1 MIRKKKITILGS
13 TGSIGVQTLDV
24 ISNNPEMFEILC
36 LTANNNLQ
44 LLSEQI
50 AQFKPRKV
58 VIANKASYE
67 EYLRHYSYDCEITY
81 GEEALVESAANNEN
95 DLVISAL
102 VGFSGVMPTLAALRA
117 GIDVALAN
125 KETLVAAGE
134 IMVNLA
140 RETGAKII
148 AIDSEHNAILQCLAG
163 ENYSDIEKIILTS
176 SGGPFRKRNLD
187 EYDSITIKEALNHP
201 NWSMG
206 SKITIDSATMMN
218 KGFEVI
224 EAHWL
229 FGISP
234 AQIEVVIHPQ
244 SIIHSFVQFKDAS
257 IKAQLGLPDMRVPIS
272 YAIHYPNRV
281 ANEFPRLD
289 FMSLSGLDFWQPS
302 KERYP
307 CLYLAYESLRIGK
320 NLPAALNAANE
331 VCVSQ
336 FLKDEIKFTDISRV
350 IEKTLET
357 TEICQNPSLDEI
369 EYTDKMSRIKAS
381 EFINNLK
388 R

>member
-1 MIRKKKITILGS
+1 MNRKKKIAILGS
-13 TGSIGVQTLDV
+13 TGSIGVQTLNV
-24 ISNNPEMFEILC
+24 ISNNPEMFDILC
-36 LTANNNLQ
+36 LTANNNLP
-44 LLSEQI
+44 LLSKQI
-50 AQFKPRKV
+50 AEFKPRKV
-58 VIANKASYE
+58 VIANKASYDDFV
-67 EYLRHYSYDCEITY
+67 RHYSYDCEITY
-81 GEEALVESAANNEN
+81 GEEALVEIAANSEN
-95 DLVISAL
+95 DLVVSAL

-140 RETGAKII
+140 KDTGAKII

-163 ENYSDIEKIILTS
+163 ENYADIEKIILTS

-187 EYDSITIKEALNHP
+187 EFDSITISEALNHP

-229 FGISP
+229 FDILP

-272 YAIHYPNRV
+272 YAIHLPNRV

-289 FMSLSGLDFWQPS
+289 FKSLSGLDFWQPTR
-302 KERYP
+302 ERYP

-320 NLPAALNAANE
+320 NSPAALNAANE
-331 VCVSQ
+331 VCVSS
-336 FLKDEIKFTDISRV
+336 FLNDEIKFTDIARV
-350 IEKTLET
+350 IESTLEA
-357 TEICQNPSLDEI
+357 TEIFTNPSLDEI
-369 EYTDKMSRIKAS
+369 EITDKMSRRKAS

>member
-1 MIRKKKITILGS
+1 MNRKTKVTVLGS
-13 TGSIGVQTLDV
+13 TGSIGVQALDV
-24 ISNNPEMFEILC
+24 ISNNSDMFEIIC
-36 LTANNNLQ
+36 LTANNNLH
-44 LLSEQI
+44 LLSKQI
-50 AQFKPRKV
+50 EEFKPRKV
-58 VIANKASYE
+58 VIANKQSYNDFIS
-67 EYLRHYSYDCEITY
+67 HYSYKCEIAY
-81 GEEALVESAANNEN
+81 GSEALVEVAGNNEN

-102 VGFSGVMPTLAALRA
+102 VGFSGVMPTLASLKA
-117 GIDVALAN
+117 GINVALAN

-140 RETGAKII
+140 KVTGAKII

-163 ENYSDIEKIILTS
+163 EDYADIEKIILTS

-187 EYDSITIKEALNHP
+187 EYDSITIGEALNHP

-229 FGISP
+229 FNIS
-234 AQIEVVIHPQ
+234 AEQIEVVIHPQ

-272 YAIHYPNRV
+272 YAIHYPKRIKND
-281 ANEFPRLD
+281 FPRLD
-289 FMSLSGLDFWQPS
+289 FKTLSALDFWQPDR
-302 KERYP
+302 ERYP
-307 CLYLAYESLRIGK
+307 CLFLAYESLSVGK

-331 VCVSQ
+331 VCVSK
-336 FLKDEIKFTDISRV
+336 FLHDEIKFTDISRV
-350 IEKTLET
+350 IEMTLES
-357 TEICQNPSLDEI
+357 TELFENPSLDEI
-369 EYTDKMSRIKAS
+369 EFTDRISRKKA
-381 EFINNLK
+381 FDIINKING
-388 R
+388 

>member
-1 MIRKKKITILGS
+1 MNRKKKITILGS
-13 TGSIGVQTLDV
+13 TGSIGVQTLNV

-36 LTANNNLQ
+36 LTANNNLPV
-44 LLSEQI
+44 LSEQI
-50 AQFKPRKV
+50 SVFKPRKV
-58 VIANKASYE
+58 VIANKSSYDDFV
-67 EYLRHYSYDCEITY
+67 RHYSYDCEITF
-81 GEEALVESAANNEN
+81 GEEALVEIAANNEN
-95 DLVISAL
+95 DLVVSAL

-140 RETGAKII
+140 KETGAKII

-187 EYDSITIKEALNHP
+187 EYDSITISEALNHP

-229 FGISP
+229 FDISP

-289 FMSLSGLDFWQPS
+289 FMSLSGLDFWQPTR
-302 KERYP
+302 ERYP

-320 NLPAALNAANE
+320 NSPAALNAANE
-331 VCVSQ
+331 VCVSS
-336 FLKDEIKFTDISRV
+336 FLNDEIKFTDIARV
-350 IEKTLET
+350 IESTLEI
-357 TEICQNPSLDEI
+357 TEIFTNPTLEDIEI
-369 EYTDKMSRIKAS
+369 TNKMSRRKAK

>member
-1 MIRKKKITILGS
+1 MNRKKKITILGS
-13 TGSIGVQTLDV
+13 TGSIGVQTLNV
-24 ISNNPEMFEILC
+24 ISNKPEMFDILC
-36 LTANNNLQ
+36 LTANNNLP

-50 AQFKPRKV
+50 AEFKPRKV
-58 VIANKASYE
+58 VIANKASYDDFV
-67 EYLRHYSYDCEITY
+67 RHYSYDCEITY
-81 GEEALVESAANNEN
+81 GEESLVEIAANSEN
-95 DLVISAL
+95 DLVVSAL

-117 GIDVALAN
+117 GTDVALAN

-140 RETGAKII
+140 KETGAKII

-163 ENYSDIEKIILTS
+163 ENYADIEKIILTS

-187 EYDSITIKEALNHP
+187 EYDSITISEALNHP

-229 FGISP
+229 FDILP

-272 YAIHYPNRV
+272 YAIHFPNRV

-289 FMSLSGLDFWQPS
+289 FMSLTGLDFWQPTR
-302 KERYP
+302 ERYP
-307 CLYLAYESLRIGK
+307 CLFLAYESLRIGR
-320 NLPAALNAANE
+320 NSPAALNAANE
-331 VCVSQ
+331 VCVSS
-336 FLKDEIKFTDISRV
+336 FLKDEIKFTDIARV
-350 IEKTLET
+350 IESTLET
-357 TEICQNPSLDEI
+357 TEIFTNPSLEDIEI
-369 EYTDKMSRIKAS
+369 TDKMSRRKAS

>member
-1 MIRKKKITILGS
+1 MNRKKKIAILGS
-13 TGSIGVQTLDV
+13 TGSIGVQTLNV
-24 ISNNPEMFEILC
+24 ISNNPEMFDILC
-36 LTANNNLQ
+36 LTANNNLP

-50 AQFKPRKV
+50 AEFKPRKV
-58 VIANKASYE
+58 VIANKASYDDFV
-67 EYLRHYSYDCEITY
+67 RHYNYDCEITY
-81 GEEALVESAANNEN
+81 GEEALVEIAANNEN
-95 DLVISAL
+95 DLVVSAL

-117 GIDVALAN
+117 GTDVALAN

-140 RETGAKII
+140 KKTGAKII

-163 ENYSDIEKIILTS
+163 ENYADIEKIILTS

-187 EYDSITIKEALNHP
+187 EYDSITISEALNHP

-229 FGISP
+229 FDISP

-257 IKAQLGLPDMRVPIS
+257 IKAQMGLPDMRVPIS

-281 ANEFPRLD
+281 ANKFPRLD
-289 FMSLSGLDFWQPS
+289 FMSLTGLDFWQPTR
-302 KERYP
+302 ERYP

-320 NLPAALNAANE
+320 NSPAALNAANE
-331 VCVSQ
+331 VCVSS
-336 FLKDEIKFTDISRV
+336 FLKDEIKFTDIARV
-350 IEKTLET
+350 IESILET
-357 TEICQNPSLDEI
+357 TEIITNPTLEDIEI
-369 EYTDKMSRIKAS
+369 TDKMSRRKAS